1 MADMLIRNVPPRTV
15 AELKRR
21 AKRHGRSLQAE
32 ALAALEAGGRCSGD
46 AFVSELEHLR
56 SEGKLNFDVGAV
68 LGALREDRDR

>member
-1 MADMLIRNVPPRTV
+1 MTDVLIRNVPPSTV

-32 ALAALEAGGRCSGD
+32 ALAALEAGGRCTGD

-56 SEGKLNFDVGAV
+56 SEGKLNFDAGAA
-68 LGALREDRDR
+68 LQALREDRNR